1 MFLKKSHLFFLIVFI
16 IIIIFAIIFYFV
28 IPFVEGNNLITYANN
43 NKIGNI
49 ENSEI
54 ISISDYK
61 KLQIVDEGLISE
73 NNFISIKTKRKISL
87 QAINKFSIVY
97 DIRATIDDSE
107 SLEKIAEY
115 QTKREIIFCFKN
127 FKWIVESVNII

>member
-1 MFLKKSHLFFLIVFI
+1 MFLKKSHLYIIIAFM

-28 IPFVEGNNLITYANN
+28 IPFVEGNNLIIYANKN
-43 NKIGNI
+43 NISSIK
-49 ENSEI
+49 NSKT

-61 KLQIVDEGLISE
+61 KLQIVEESLIND

-87 QAINKFSIVY
+87 RAINKLSIVY

-115 QTKREIIFCFKN
+115 QTKREIVFCFKN
-127 FKWIVESVNII
+127 FKWIVESVNFI